1 MVLWF
6 YVCDL
11 AYDTMSESLL
21 DHFCPQF
28 SDPGASLSYHS
39 FLFPV
44 FCFLMLCCVMLSL
57 PLIVRSNAAG
67 SANRREQRI
76 WRALKVLQNE
86 QKLIQQMRPTE
97 NEW

>member
-28 SDPGASLSYHS
+28 SDSGASLLLSLVS
-39 FLFPV
+39 V

-86 QKLIQQMRPTE
+86 QKLIQQVRPIE